1 MLMKRMGLLIL
12 MGLTFLSFSLAFGQE
27 VYRWVDE
34 QGTVHFTDDLG
45 QVPEKYRDK
54 IQKKEPPKEPPITQP
69 IPPQP
74 APPQP
79 TPPQPLAPPT
89 GMGVEKGSGATPR
102 QKDILGRGEEWWR
115 AKVNEW
121 NEKLKTAQRN
131 YETTY
136 SEWKSK
142 ENELESSK
150 FKPDSVK
157 RKLKAEI
164 KDLEEKTKDWEK
176 QMNEAKDMLENVLP
190 KQAQDYQ
197 ANPEWLKI
205 EEKK

>member
-1 MLMKRMGLLIL
+1 MKRMGLLIL

-74 APPQP
+74 TPPQP
-79 TPPQPLAPPT
+79 APSQPLAPPT
-89 GMGVEKGSGATPR
+89 GMGVDKGSGATPR

-176 QMNEAKDMLENVLP
+176 QMNEAKNMLENVLP

>member
-1 MLMKRMGLLIL
+1 MKKRNLIVIAALLL
-12 MGLTFLSFSLAFGQE
+12 FSSFAFGQE

-54 IQKKEPPKEPPITQP
+54 IQKKEPPKEPPIIQP
-69 IPPQP
+69 I
-74 APPQP
+74 
-79 TPPQPLAPPT
+79 PPQPLAPPT
-89 GMGVEKGSGATPR
+89 GMEVEKGSGAPPR

-131 YETTY
+131 YENNY

-142 ENELESSK
+142 EQELEASK

-176 QMNEAKDMLENVLP
+176 QMDEAKNMLENILP

-205 EEKK
+205 EERK

>member
-1 MLMKRMGLLIL
+1 MKRKSLIVIAVLLL
-12 MGLTFLSFSLAFGQE
+12 FASVAFGQE

-34 QGTVHFTDDLG
+34 QGTIHFTDDLS

-54 IQKKEPPKEPPITQP
+54 IQKKTSPKEPPLTQS
-69 IPPQP
+69 PPSQP
-74 APPQP
+74 ASPRPPG
-79 TPPQPLAPPT
+79 PPM
-89 GMGVEKGSGATPR
+89 GMEVEKGAGPPSR

-131 YETTY
+131 YESTY
-136 SEWKSK
+136 NEWKSK
-142 ENELESSK
+142 EQELESAK
-150 FKPDSVK
+150 FKPDTVK

-164 KDLEEKTKDWEK
+164 KDLEEKTKGLEK
-176 QMNEAKDMLENVLP
+176 QMDEAKDMLQNVLP

-205 EEKK
+205 EK

>member
-27 VYRWVDE
+27 IYRWVDE

-54 IQKKEPPKEPPITQP
+54 IQKKEPPKEPPTT
-69 IPPQP
+69 QP

-79 TPPQPLAPPT
+79 PVPPM
-89 GMGVEKGSGATPR
+89 GMEVEKGSGATPR

-131 YETTY
+131 YENNY

-142 ENELESSK
+142 EQELEASK

-176 QMNEAKDMLENVLP
+176 QMDEAKNMLENILP

-205 EEKK
+205 E

>member
-1 MLMKRMGLLIL
+1 MRKICLIIAAGLLFYSA
-12 MGLTFLSFSLAFGQE
+12 MAFGQE

-54 IQKKEPPKEPPITQP
+54 IQKKTPPKEPPITQP
-69 IPPQP
+69 TPPRS
-74 APPQP
+74 
-79 TPPQPLAPPT
+79 TPPQPPAPP
-89 GMGVEKGSGATPR
+89 MGTEVEKGSGPPPR

-131 YETTY
+131 YENSY
-136 SEWKSK
+136 SEWKAK

-164 KDLEEKTKDWEK
+164 KDLEEKTKGLEK
-176 QMNEAKDMLENVLP
+176 QMDEVKNMLENVLP

>member
-1 MLMKRMGLLIL
+1 M
-12 MGLTFLSFSLAFGQE
+12 E
-27 VYRWVDE
+27 
-34 QGTVHFTDDLG
+34 
-45 QVPEKYRDK
+45 
-54 IQKKEPPKEPPITQP
+54 
-69 IPPQP
+69 
-74 APPQP
+74 
-79 TPPQPLAPPT
+79 
-89 GMGVEKGSGATPR
+89 VEKGSGATPR

-164 KDLEEKTKDWEK
+164 KDLEEKTKGWEK
-176 QMNEAKDMLENVLP
+176 QMDEAKNMLENTLP

>member
-1 MLMKRMGLLIL
+1 MKKRGLFILIGLIL
-12 MGLTFLSFSLAFGQE
+12 YSVISAGQE

-74 APPQP
+74 APS
-79 TPPQPLAPPT
+79 QPLAPPT
-89 GMGVEKGSGATPR
+89 GMGVDKGSGATPR

-176 QMNEAKDMLENVLP
+176 QMNEAKNMLENVLP

-205 EEKK
+205 EERK

>member
-1 MLMKRMGLLIL
+1 MKKMILLSTIGLLIL
-12 MGLTFLSFSLAFGQE
+12 ATLAFGQE

-79 TPPQPLAPPT
+79 LAPPT
-89 GMGVEKGSGATPR
+89 GMEVEKGSGATPR

-131 YETTY
+131 YENTY

-164 KDLEEKTKDWEK
+164 KNLEEKTKDWEK
-176 QMNEAKDMLENVLP
+176 QMDEAKNMLENILP

-205 EEKK
+205 EERK

>member
-1 MLMKRMGLLIL
+1 MKKMILLSTIGLLIL
-12 MGLTFLSFSLAFGQE
+12 ATLAFGQE

-54 IQKKEPPKEPPITQP
+54 IQKKEPPKESPITQP

-79 TPPQPLAPPT
+79 IPSQPLAPPT

-131 YETTY
+131 YENTY

-176 QMNEAKDMLENVLP
+176 QMNEAKDMLENILP

-205 EEKK
+205 E

>member
-1 MLMKRMGLLIL
+1 MKRMGLLIL

-27 VYRWVDE
+27 AYKWVDE
-34 QGTVHFTDDLG
+34 KGTVHFTDDLG
-45 QVPEKYRDK
+45 QVPEKYREQ
-54 IQKKEPPKEPPITQP
+54 IQKKMPPKEP
-69 IPPQP
+69 IPS
-74 APPQP
+74 QP
-79 TPPQPLAPPT
+79 TSPPSIGSPKSMEPEKETESAP
-89 GMGVEKGSGATPR
+89 GSV
-102 QKDILGRGEEWWR
+102 QKDALGRGEEWWR

-121 NEKLKTAQRN
+121 NEKLKTSQRN
-131 YETTY
+131 YENAY

-142 ENELESSK
+142 ENELETSK

-164 KDLEEKTKDWEK
+164 KTLEEKTRDWEK
-176 QMNEAKDMLENVLP
+176 QMEEAKNMLENVLP
-190 KQAQDYQ
+190 KQAQDYR

>member
-1 MLMKRMGLLIL
+1 MKRMGLIIL
-12 MGLTFLSFSLAFGQE
+12 MGLTFLSFSLTFGQE

-74 APPQP
+74 APPQT

-89 GMGVEKGSGATPR
+89 GMEVEKESGATPR

-131 YETTY
+131 YENTY

-150 FKPDSVK
+150 FKPDSFK

-176 QMNEAKDMLENVLP
+176 QMDEAKNMLENILP

-205 EEKK
+205 EERK

>member
-1 MLMKRMGLLIL
+1 MLMKRMGLIIL

-74 APPQP
+74 

-89 GMGVEKGSGATPR
+89 GMEVEKESGATPR

-131 YETTY
+131 YENTY

-164 KDLEEKTKDWEK
+164 KNLEEKTKDWEK

-205 EEKK
+205 EERK

>member
-1 MLMKRMGLLIL
+1 MLMKRMGLIIL

-74 APPQP
+74 

-89 GMGVEKGSGATPR
+89 GMEVEKESGATPR

-131 YETTY
+131 YENTY

-150 FKPDSVK
+150 FKPDSFK

-176 QMNEAKDMLENVLP
+176 QMDEAKNMLENILP

-205 EEKK
+205 EERK

>member
-1 MLMKRMGLLIL
+1 MKSRSLIVIATLLL
-12 MGLTFLSFSLAFGQE
+12 FSSAAFSQE

-54 IQKKEPPKEPPITQP
+54 IQKKMPPKEPPITQSTP
-69 IPPQP
+69 PQSAPPQP
-74 APPQP
+74 ASPQP
-79 TPPQPLAPPT
+79 PAPPM
-89 GMGVEKGSGATPR
+89 GMEIEKGSGPPPR

-121 NEKLKTAQRN
+121 NEKLKTGQRN
-131 YETTY
+131 YENSY
-136 SEWKSK
+136 SEWKAK
-142 ENELESSK
+142 EQELETAK

-157 RKLKAEI
+157 RKLKTEI
-164 KDLEEKTKDWEK
+164 KDLEEKTKGLEK
-176 QMNEAKDMLENVLP
+176 QMDEAKNMLENVLP

-205 EEKK
+205 EERK

>member
-1 MLMKRMGLLIL
+1 MKKMILLSTIGLLIL
-12 MGLTFLSFSLAFGQE
+12 ATLAFGQE

-69 IPPQP
+69 S
-74 APPQP
+74 PPQP

-89 GMGVEKGSGATPR
+89 GMEVEKGSGATPR

-131 YETTY
+131 YENTY

-164 KDLEEKTKDWEK
+164 KNLEEKTKDWEK

-205 EEKK
+205 EERK

>member
-1 MLMKRMGLLIL
+1 MKRMGLLIL
-12 MGLTFLSFSLAFGQE
+12 MGLTFISFSLAFGQE

-54 IQKKEPPKEPPITQP
+54 IQKKGPPKEPPITQP

-89 GMGVEKGSGATPR
+89 GMEVEKGFGATPR

-131 YETTY
+131 YENTY

-150 FKPDSVK
+150 FKPDSFK

-164 KDLEEKTKDWEK
+164 KDLEEKTKDREK
-176 QMNEAKDMLENVLP
+176 QMDEAKNMLENILP

-205 EEKK
+205 EK

>member
-1 MLMKRMGLLIL
+1 MKRISPIVIAALLL
-12 MGLTFLSFSLAFGQE
+12 FASAALGQE

-34 QGTVHFTDDLG
+34 QGTIHFTDDMG
-45 QVPEKYRDK
+45 QVPEKYRDQV
-54 IQKKEPPKEPPITQP
+54 QKKEPPKEPPITQP
-69 IPPQP
+69 
-74 APPQP
+74 A
-79 TPPQPLAPPT
+79 PPQPLAPPQ
-89 GMGVEKGSGATPR
+89 GMEAGKEFKPTPR

-121 NEKLKTAQRN
+121 NEKLNFAQRN
-131 YETTY
+131 YEKTY

-142 ENELESSK
+142 EQELEASK

-157 RKLKAEI
+157 RKYKAEA
-164 KDLEEKTKDWEK
+164 KALEEKTKDWEK
-176 QMNEAKDMLENVLP
+176 QVNEAKNMLENVLP

>member
-1 MLMKRMGLLIL
+1 MKRRSLIVIAALLL
-12 MGLTFLSFSLAFGQE
+12 FASAAFGQE

-54 IQKKEPPKEPPITQP
+54 IQKKEPPKEPPITRPVSPQP
-69 IPPQP
+69 PPPQPP
-74 APPQP
+74 APPQGIEAGKE
-79 TPPQPLAPPT
+79 L
-89 GMGVEKGSGATPR
+89 KSTPR
-102 QKDILGRGEEWWR
+102 EKDILGRGEEWWR

-121 NEKLKTAQRN
+121 KEKLNFAQRN
-131 YETTY
+131 YEKTY

-142 ENELESSK
+142 EQELETSK
-150 FKPDSVK
+150 FKPDSLK
-157 RKLKAEI
+157 RKLKAEAQA
-164 KDLEEKTKDWEK
+164 LEEKTKDWEK
-176 QMNEAKDMLENVLP
+176 QVDEAKNMLENVLP

-205 EEKK
+205 EEKKINP

>member
-1 MLMKRMGLLIL
+1 MKRRSLIVIAALLL
-12 MGLTFLSFSLAFGQE
+12 FSSAAFGQE

-79 TPPQPLAPPT
+79 LAPPT

-131 YETTY
+131 YENTY

-176 QMNEAKDMLENVLP
+176 QMNEAKDMLDNVLP

-205 EEKK
+205 EERK

>member
-1 MLMKRMGLLIL
+1 MLMKRMGLIIL
-12 MGLTFLSFSLAFGQE
+12 MGLTFLSFSLTFGQE

-79 TPPQPLAPPT
+79 LAPPT
-89 GMGVEKGSGATPR
+89 GMEVEKGSGATPR

-131 YETTY
+131 YENTY

-164 KDLEEKTKDWEK
+164 KDREEKTKDWEK

-205 EEKK
+205 EERK

>member
-12 MGLTFLSFSLAFGQE
+12 TGLTFLSFSLAFGQE

-74 APPQP
+74 TPPQP
-79 TPPQPLAPPT
+79 APSQPLAPPT
-89 GMGVEKGSGATPR
+89 GMGVDKGSGATPR

-131 YETTY
+131 YENTY

-164 KDLEEKTKDWEK
+164 KDLEEKTRDWEK
-176 QMNEAKDMLENVLP
+176 QMNEAKNMLENVLP

-205 EEKK
+205 EERK

>member
-1 MLMKRMGLLIL
+1 MKRMGLLIL

-45 QVPEKYRDK
+45 QVPEKYRD
-54 IQKKEPPKEPPITQP
+54 QVQRKKSPKEPPITR
-69 IPPQP
+69 P

-79 TPPQPLAPPT
+79 ASPHPPAPHM
-89 GMGVEKGSGATPR
+89 GMEVEKGPGATPR

-131 YETTY
+131 YENTY
-136 SEWKSK
+136 GEWKSK
-142 ENELESSK
+142 EQELETSK

-164 KDLEEKTKDWEK
+164 KVLEEKTKDWEK
-176 QMNEAKDMLENVLP
+176 QMNEAKNMLENVLP